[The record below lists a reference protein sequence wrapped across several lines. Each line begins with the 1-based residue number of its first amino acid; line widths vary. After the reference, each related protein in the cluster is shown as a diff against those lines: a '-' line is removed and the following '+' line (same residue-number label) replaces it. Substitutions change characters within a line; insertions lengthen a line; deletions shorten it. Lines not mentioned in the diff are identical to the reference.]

1 MKKYAFFLP
10 QFYEIEENNKW
21 WGKGFTEW
29 TNIKKAQRFYKEQVL
44 QKPLNDNYYN
54 LLDKDTMRWQTKV
67 MHDYSI
73 DGLIYYHYYFG
84 KGKMIMEKPAEN
96 LLKWRDVD
104 QSFFFCWAN
113 HSFTKGWPK
122 KEILVKQEYG
132 DRDDWEKHFNYM
144 LQFFKDPRYLKE
156 NNKPL
161 FMLFKSDFEQKN
173 RMMSYFDSR
182 CKEEGFNGICVIESY
197 HGNGWPNSFKK
208 MENEK
213 TSFSRYVFIRE
224 PAFETYAYKYA
235 QNKIRYFNILIREV
249 LCKLNI
255 SKKIEIFNGNELLNI
270 KMNSEPK
277 GSGIIHGISFQWDN
291 TARHGRK
298 GYVITPID
306 KEKFYLYMNRI
317 GKEKYL
323 FINAWNEW
331 SEGMVLEP
339 TDVYKYK
346 YLEWIKEW
354 EKTNDKLSN

>member
-84 KGKMIMEKPAEN
+84 NSKMIMEKPAEN
-96 LLKWRDVD
+96 LLKWRDID

-132 DRDDWEKHFNYM
+132 DRDEWEKHFNYM

-173 RMMSYFDSR
+173 RMMAYFDSR
-182 CKEEGFNGICVIESY
+182 CKEEGFKNLIMEMGGLIVL
-197 HGNGWPNSFKK
+197 KK
-208 MENEK
+208 WKMK
-213 TSFSRYVFIRE
+213 KRLFRGMCLYVSQHLKHMHINMLR
-224 PAFETYAYKYA
+224 T
-235 QNKIRYFNILIREV
+235 RSDILI
-249 LCKLNI
+249 
-255 SKKIEIFNGNELLNI
+255 
-270 KMNSEPK
+270 
-277 GSGIIHGISFQWDN
+277 
-291 TARHGRK
+291 
-298 GYVITPID
+298 Y
-306 KEKFYLYMNRI
+306 
-317 GKEKYL
+317 
-323 FINAWNEW
+323 
-331 SEGMVLEP
+331 
-339 TDVYKYK
+339 
-346 YLEWIKEW
+346 
-354 EKTNDKLSN
+354 